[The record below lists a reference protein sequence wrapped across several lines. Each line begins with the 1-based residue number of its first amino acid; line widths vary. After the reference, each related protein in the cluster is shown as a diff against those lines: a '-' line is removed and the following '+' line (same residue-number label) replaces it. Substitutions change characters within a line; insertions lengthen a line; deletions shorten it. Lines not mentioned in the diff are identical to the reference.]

1 MFSFEVA
8 YDLLNQQHLV
18 LTTFKGLAVA
28 WSIIRFGSIFIDNPL
43 VSRTV
48 ASIIWVIA
56 ALKILGY
63 LPQTVAYLDKITLGT
78 EKDSLSLYDIVSSTL
93 SVGAMIWGAMLFSSV
108 LERVIVNNRHISG
121 SAQALFMKIA
131 KFILITVAFLF
142 GLKVVGIS
150 LTTFAVFG
158 GAMGV
163 GIGLG
168 LWIGLSEKFD
178 WLFSPI
184 FIVMQSAPLAALI
197 PLLVM
202 AYGIGLTSKVFVVCI
217 MAMPVIVLNTS
228 GAVRN
233 TPTAFKEM
241 ARSFLGTERD
251 IILKVII
258 PAASPIIFSG
268 LRLGISAGFIGA
280 ILSEL
285 KITPT
290 GVGDIITYSRSIADY
305 PSMYAAIFS
314 IILLAVLFLNVLE
327 KLENYLFEGNNRG
340 CASD

>member
-1 MFSFEVA
+1 MVVFGAWEIAGRIPVSYAFPTFLESMDALMRMTLDGTLFKA
-8 YDLLNQQHLV
+8 YEETL
-18 LTTFKGLAVA
+18 
-28 WSIIRFGSIFIDNPL
+28 RPL
-43 VSRTV
+43 V
-48 ASIIWVIA
+48 
-56 ALKILGY
+56 
-63 LPQTVAYLDKITLGT
+63 
-78 EKDSLSLYDIVSSTL
+78 
-93 SVGAMIWGAMLFSSV
+93 VGV
-108 LERVIVNNRHISG
+108 LIS
-121 SAQALFMKIA
+121 
-131 KFILITVAFLF
+131 
-142 GLKVVGIS
+142 
-150 LTTFAVFG
+150 AVL
-158 GAMGV
+158 

-168 LWIGLSEKFD
+168 LWIGSRAARFE

-217 MAMPVIVLNTS
+217 MAMPVIVLNTG

-233 TPTAFKEM
+233 TPESIKEM
-241 ARSFLGTERD
+241 ARSFLGSDRD
-251 IILKVII
+251 IILKIII
-258 PAASPIIFSG
+258 PAASPIIFAG

-314 IILLAVLFLNVLE
+314 IILLAVLFLNLLE
-327 KLENYLFEGNNRG
+327 KTEVVLFKGSHRG
-340 CASD
+340 YASD